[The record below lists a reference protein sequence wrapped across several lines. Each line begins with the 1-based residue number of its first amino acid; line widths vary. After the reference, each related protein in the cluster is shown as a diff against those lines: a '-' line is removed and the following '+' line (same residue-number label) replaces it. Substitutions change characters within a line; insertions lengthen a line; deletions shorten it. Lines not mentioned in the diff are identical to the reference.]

1 MDSGVVTKV
10 SGRVV
15 EFFQFHCMDS
25 SSTML
30 NSHQSSTYH
39 PFNSIVWIPWCP
51 GMGFI
56 IPFEDTFNS
65 IVWIHVSHTSP
76 SGIGMSKYFQ
86 FHCMDSLRFVDVF
99 QPIIVRSHLSI
110 PLYGFFTFWLASDD
124 GAIVYPLSIPLYGFR
139 PNP

>member
-39 PFNSIVWIPWCP
+39 PFNSIVWIQTPATTVVV
-51 GMGFI
+51 
-56 IPFEDTFNS
+56 DA
-65 IVWIHVSHTSP
+65 VTS
-76 SGIGMSKYFQ
+76 
-86 FHCMDSLRFVDVF
+86 V
-99 QPIIVRSHLSI
+99 LSI
-110 PLYGFFTFWLASDD
+110 PLYGFFSHTTVY
-124 GAIVYPLSIPLYGFR
+124 AIITKKMLSIPLYGFGGSSIKGSLR
-139 PNP
+139 V